1 MGGLN
6 NKLVKGLRGTRKKSP
21 RFQAVFPD
29 AAESELVKRVAEKH
43 SNVSNFLRI
52 AAVEKAKEMEA
63 SGL

>member
-29 AAESELVKRVAEKH
+29 VAESELVKRVAEKH